1 MISLRGLFKSSII
14 YGIGSAVL
22 RIMTFVLLPIY
33 TYEEV
38 IVIEGVKTFVP
49 RIPYGDY
56 GVILATIAILRAC
69 YSHGTGDSFLKLYG
83 QADSKNKKNII
94 STYILY
100 ILAIIAIASGLLL
113 ILNSVIGPQNETSL
127 TGLLQKYL
135 PHILLIVVCDT
146 LNYRV
151 IDILRIKNYALYY
164 MVGQIAGVICT
175 LYLATHYVIDANMGL
190 EGALLALLGG
200 TFVTLIIFSPILI
213 QNINLPD
220 FSMPDL
226 KSMLQLGVYFFPA
239 TLFFIAMTALDKYL
253 LFWLLEGS
261 SEWKDS
267 VIGTYFAGAK
277 FASVPM
283 LMISAFNLGWQ
294 PFYLTNG
301 ATEEALKKYQKIGT
315 IFTISVL
322 GVVWFVGI
330 IMPMIAKSNIPFTDT
345 PFVGNTYSGFEN
357 VLPILLISH
366 VFYALYIINM
376 PAIYLHNK
384 QKWSPI
390 FRMFGAVINIILN
403 IILIPIYGIEGA
415 AIATA
420 VSYGLMF
427 LFLFYKN
434 QTWLPIKL
442 AWNDIILLTLVIS
455 ISIISFMYNMQGQ
468 YYIMGLVLLY
478 ICFLL
483 YKHGIKNLVSLFK

>member
-22 RIMTFVLLPIY
+22 RIMTFILMPIY
-33 TYEEV
+33 TYESST
-38 IVIEGVKTFVP
+38 GVPLV
-49 RIPYGDY
+49 PYGDY
-56 GVILATIAILRAC
+56 GLIIATIAFLRAC

-83 QADSKNKKNII
+83 QANDKNKQNII
-94 STYILY
+94 STYLLY
-100 ILAIIAIASGLLL
+100 ILGIIALASGLLL
-113 ILNSVIGPQNETSL
+113 VLNILLGPQNNDSL
-127 TGLLQKYL
+127 IGLLQIYL

-146 LNYRV
+146 LNYRI

-164 MVGQIAGVICT
+164 MIGQILGVIFT
-175 LYLATHYVIDANMGL
+175 LSLGYYYVVKMYMGL
-190 EGALLALLGG
+190 EGAVLALLVGS
-200 TFVTLIIFSPILI
+200 FVTLLIFSPILI
-213 QNINLPD
+213 KYINLPK

-226 KSMLQLGVYFFPA
+226 KSMLRLGIYFFPA
-239 TLFFIAMTALDKYL
+239 TLFFIAMTVLDKYL
-253 LFWLLEGS
+253 LLWLLEGS
-261 SEWKDS
+261 RDLKESA
-267 VIGTYFAGAK
+267 IGAYTAGAK

-301 ATEEALKKYQKIGT
+301 VTNEAIKKYQKVGT
-315 IFTISVL
+315 IFTVAVLSVSW
-322 GVVWFVGI
+322 VVGI
-330 IMPMIAKSNIPFTDT
+330 IMPIIAKSNIPFTNM
-345 PFVGNTYSGFEN
+345 PIIGSTYSNFVN
-357 VLPILLISH
+357 VIPLLLISH

-390 FRMFGAVINIILN
+390 FRMFGALMNIILN
-403 IILIPIYGIEGA
+403 IILIPLYGIEGA

-420 VSYGLMF
+420 ASYGLMF
-427 LFLFYKN
+427 VFLFYKN
-434 QTWLPIKL
+434 QSWMPIKL
-442 AWNDIILLTLVIS
+442 AWDDIILLTLVIVMS
-455 ISIISFMYNMQGQ
+455 IFSFMYNMQGY
-468 YYIMGLVLLY
+468 YYIMGAVLLY

>member
-1 MISLRGLFKSSII
+1 MISLRGLFKSSLI

-22 RIMTFVLLPIY
+22 RIMTFILLPIY
-33 TYEEV
+33 TEK
-38 IVIEGVKTFVP
+38 IVIQGETIS

-56 GVILATIAILRAC
+56 GLIIATIAFLRAC

-83 QADSKNKKNII
+83 QADNKNKNKII

-100 ILAIIAIASGLLL
+100 ILAIITIASGFLLL
-113 ILNSVIGPQNETSL
+113 LNAAIGPQNSTSL
-127 TGLLQKYL
+127 VGLLQVYL

-151 IDILRIKNYALYY
+151 IDILRIKNYAFYY
-164 MVGQIAGVICT
+164 MIGQIVGVICT
-175 LYLATHYVIDANMGL
+175 LYLASYYVVASDMGL

-200 TFVTLIIFSPILI
+200 SFITFIIFSPILI
-213 QNINLPD
+213 NNINLPD

-226 KSMLQLGVYFFPA
+226 KSMLRLGVYFFPA
-239 TLFFIAMTALDKYL
+239 TLFFIAMTVLDKYL
-253 LFWLLEGS
+253 LLWLLEGNRDLK
-261 SEWKDS
+261 EIE
-267 VIGTYFAGAK
+267 IGAYTAGAK

-301 ATEEALKKYQKIGT
+301 MTDEAIKKYQKVGT
-315 IFTISVL
+315 IFTITVLSVAW
-322 GVVWFVGI
+322 VVGI
-330 IMPMIAKSNIPFTDT
+330 IMPIIAEANIPFTNMR
-345 PFVGNTYSGFEN
+345 FVGEEYSNFIN
-357 VLPILLISH
+357 IIPILLISH

-376 PAIYLHNK
+376 PAIYLQNK

-390 FRMFGAVINIILN
+390 FRMFGAIMNIILN
-403 IILIPIYGIEGA
+403 IILIPVYGIEGA

-420 VSYGLMF
+420 ASYALMF

-434 QTWLPIKL
+434 QTWMPIKL
-442 AWNDIILLTLVIS
+442 AWNDIILLAMVIVMS
-455 ISIISFMYNMQGQ
+455 IFSFMQNMQGQ
-468 YYIMGLVLLY
+468 YYLMGVIFIY

-483 YKHGIKNLVSLFK
+483 YKHGIKNLLSLFK